1 MTESSYASGSTATPP
16 RLLDEDLDL
25 GASDLDGFGS
35 MFDNFGKRKSQIGLV
50 QAGQDMARTP
60 SPVCSDRSLIT
71 PISNSFQEKLSP
83 AAPKVPTRSYFPE
96 RSGITSSPVQAEAP
110 RLESSPY
117 SSGGLRSQDV
127 LSHSNVITAAEAKSR
142 NVEGPPVPRHGQGTT
157 SANSSSIRPRPQKAN
172 SGAVAGLRRSVALS
186 SRRESSLW
194 QDEDAKLVMD
204 SVSANRKSANLS
216 NTLSSNRDQNIERD
230 SGRLT
235 YLNGQSNKMDS
246 LYGTNFQ
253 GKERSTVTPV
263 NGSDQDFRISG
274 QRLESSD
281 STPRAKQR
289 DLLQPTEPSLFDSF
303 LSIPSTQHDSH
314 HHQSDSNFPRPDVQ
328 TKKVMTRAQ
337 FELYRKE
344 QEDTEKTST
353 SNISDDE
360 NDNYDD
366 DDEAERNRQVA
377 KQRRKQEA
385 HLAVYRQQMKKVTG
399 EQPSE
404 LPNIGQHRLGLE
416 RGMTGTPDRTS
427 TSTPTFSFDKAPGK
441 SKGSDDEDEDIP
453 LGILAAHGFP
463 TKNRPPTLLGNAGAN
478 PYIRYTSE
486 SYPAPPMSTAGGSV
500 AGGGKTLPPFA
511 RNLPQDPYYGA
522 GLVNPSNRES
532 LAFGAGG
539 GSVNGGYSPNPNP
552 GGLVGVIA
560 GEERARALR
569 RGSPNAQGNYAAPL
583 PQGMPQMQM
592 GMQPGMWPMQTMPTV
607 NDPQNQM
614 IAQMMQMNMQLI
626 QSVQHLA
633 GGAAQVPQPGM
644 PLSFGPS
651 PQQQMM
657 NGFLSPPSQI
667 SRPTSMGS
675 NSASGSADLGQQ
687 GQQRAMS
694 MMGSIKGS
702 LWPSKGNQRM
712 TMMSGS
718 FIGNQ
723 GYAPSIAPSERSN
736 IGMPS
741 RYRPVSIAPADEAPR
756 SGMRESSFISG
767 PSHLDSKP
775 RRGSLMTTGIR
786 PVPKSLFPP
795 KLSAVSDD
803 DDDEGWEQMKQ
814 KLEKKKS
821 SWKSKKK
828 DEPTVDFIHFSETT
842 TAAIME

>member
-1 MTESSYASGSTATPP
+1 MSESIAAP
-16 RLLDEDLDL
+16 
-25 GASDLDGFGS
+25 
-35 MFDNFGKRKSQIGLV
+35 
-50 QAGQDMARTP
+50 
-60 SPVCSDRSLIT
+60 

-83 AAPKVPTRSYFPE
+83 AAPKVPSRSYFPE
-96 RSGITSSPVQAEAP
+96 RSGISSSPVQTEAP

-117 SSGGLRSQDV
+117 SLGDRRSQDA
-127 LSHSNVITAAEAKSR
+127 LNQSSMRTAAETTSR
-142 NVEGPPVPRHGQGTT
+142 NFEGPPVPRHGQGTA
-157 SANSSSIRPRPQKAN
+157 SANSSSAWPRPQKAN
-172 SGAVAGLRRSVALS
+172 SGAVAGLRRSAALS

-216 NTLSSNRDQNIERD
+216 STLGSYRDQNGERNSD
-230 SGRLT
+230 RSA
-235 YLNGQSNKMDS
+235 YLLGQSNKTDS
-246 LYGTNFQ
+246 LYANTLQ
-253 GKERSTVTPV
+253 GKQRPTVTPV
-263 NGSDQDFRISG
+263 NGSDQDIQQSAP
-274 QRLESSD
+274 RLESSD

-289 DLLQPTEPSLFDSF
+289 DLLQPPEPSLFDSF
-303 LSIPSTQHDSH
+303 LPVPSTQHDSH
-314 HHQSDSNFPRPDVQ
+314 HHNSDSNSSRPDGQ
-328 TKKVMTRAQ
+328 PKKVMTRAQ
-337 FELYRKE
+337 FERYRKE
-344 QEDTEKTST
+344 QENTRKASASDA
-353 SNISDDE
+353 SDDE

-366 DDEAERNRQVA
+366 DDEAERNRQAA
-377 KQRRKQEA
+377 KQRKKQEA

-404 LPNIGQHRLGLE
+404 LPNIGQLRSGSE
-416 RGMTGTPDRTS
+416 RVMTGTPDRTS
-427 TSTPTFSFDKAPGK
+427 TSTPTLSFDKAPGN
-441 SKGSDDEDEDIP
+441 SKGSDDGDEDVP

-463 TKNRPPTLLGNAGAN
+463 TKNRPPTILGSAGAN

-532 LAFGAGG
+532 PAFGAGG
-539 GSVNGGYSPNPNP
+539 GSVYGGYSPNPNP

-569 RGSPNAQGNYAAPL
+569 RGSPNAQGNYPAPL
-583 PQGMPQMQM
+583 PQGMPQIQM

-607 NDPQNQM
+607 NDPQSQM
-614 IAQMMQMNMQLI
+614 IAQMMQMNMQLM

-633 GGAAQVPQPGM
+633 GGAAQVPQPGV

-657 NGFLSPPSQI
+657 NSFLSPPDQT

-675 NSASGSADLGQQ
+675 NSASGLAGLGQH

-694 MMGSIKGS
+694 MMGSINGS
-702 LWPSKGNQRM
+702 LWPSKGNQRK

-718 FIGNQ
+718 FMGNQ

-756 SGMRESSFISG
+756 SSMRESSFISG
-767 PSHLDSKP
+767 PSHLDSKD
-775 RRGSLMTTGIR
+775 RRGSLITTSIR
-786 PVPKSLFPP
+786 PIQKSSSPP
-795 KLSAVSDD
+795 KLSTVSDDD

-814 KLEKKKS
+814 KREKKKN

-828 DEPTVDFIHFSETT
+828 DEPNIDFIQFSET
-842 TAAIME
+842 

>member
-1 MTESSYASGSTATPP
+1 MNS
-16 RLLDEDLDL
+16 
-25 GASDLDGFGS
+25 
-35 MFDNFGKRKSQIGLV
+35 
-50 QAGQDMARTP
+50 P
-60 SPVCSDRSLIT
+60 SV
-71 PISNSFQEKLSP
+71 
-83 AAPKVPTRSYFPE
+83 
-96 RSGITSSPVQAEAP
+96 
-110 RLESSPY
+110 
-117 SSGGLRSQDV
+117 
-127 LSHSNVITAAEAKSR
+127 
-142 NVEGPPVPRHGQGTT
+142 
-157 SANSSSIRPRPQKAN
+157 RPRPQKAN
-172 SGAVAGLRRSVALS
+172 SGPLVGLRRSAALP
-186 SRRESSLW
+186 SRRESSTW

-216 NTLSSNRDQNIERD
+216 NTLGSHRDQ
-230 SGRLT
+230 SGESNSDRSA
-235 YLNGQSNKMDS
+235 YLHGQSSKMDS
-246 LYGTNFQ
+246 FYGKNLQ
-253 GKERSTVTPV
+253 GKQRSTVTPV
-263 NGSDQDFRISG
+263 NGSDHDFQITAL
-274 QRLESSD
+274 RLESSD

-289 DLLQPTEPSLFDSF
+289 DQLQPTEPSLFDSF
-303 LSIPSTQHDSH
+303 LPVPSTQRDSH
-314 HHQSDSNFPRPDVQ
+314 HHHSDSNSSRPDGQ
-328 TKKVMTRAQ
+328 PNKVMTRAQ
-337 FELYRKE
+337 FERYRKE
-344 QEDTEKTST
+344 QENTEKTST
-353 SNISDDE
+353 SDVSDDE

-404 LPNIGQHRLGLE
+404 LPNIGQLRSGSE
-416 RGMTGTPDRTS
+416 RATTGTPDRTS
-427 TSTPTFSFDKAPGK
+427 TSTPTFSFDKAPENSQG
-441 SKGSDDEDEDIP
+441 GSDDEDDDVP

-463 TKNRPPTLLGNAGAN
+463 TKNRPPTLLGAAGAN

-500 AGGGKTLPPFA
+500 AGGGKALPPFA

-532 LAFGAGG
+532 LAFGSGG
-539 GSVNGGYSPNPNP
+539 GSAYGGYSPNPNP

-569 RGSPNAQGNYAAPL
+569 RGSPNAQGSYAAPL
-583 PQGMPQMQM
+583 PHATSQMQV
-592 GMQPGMWPMQTMPTV
+592 GMQPGMWPMQAMPTGH
-607 NDPQNQM
+607 DPQSQM
-614 IAQMMQMNMQLI
+614 IAQMMQMNMQLM
-626 QSVQHLA
+626 QSVQNLA

-644 PLSFGPS
+644 LQSFGPS
-651 PQQQMM
+651 PQQQMT
-657 NGFLSPPSQI
+657 NGFLSAPGQT

-675 NSASGSADLGQQ
+675 HSASTSQGLGQQ

-694 MMGSIKGS
+694 MMGSINGS

-718 FIGNQ
+718 SMGNQ

-756 SGMRESSFISG
+756 SSLRESGFISG
-767 PSHLDSKP
+767 QLHVDSKD

-786 PVPKSLFPP
+786 PVQKSPSPP
-795 KLSAVSDD
+795 RLSTVSDD
-803 DDDEGWEQMKQ
+803 DDDEGWEQMKH
-814 KLEKKKS
+814 KREKKKS

-828 DEPTVDFIHFSETT
+828 DEPNIDFIQLSET
-842 TAAIME
+842 

>member
-1 MTESSYASGSTATPP
+1 MNST
-16 RLLDEDLDL
+16 
-25 GASDLDGFGS
+25 S
-35 MFDNFGKRKSQIGLV
+35 V
-50 QAGQDMARTP
+50 
-60 SPVCSDRSLIT
+60 RS
-71 PISNSFQEKLSP
+71 
-83 AAPKVPTRSYFPE
+83 
-96 RSGITSSPVQAEAP
+96 
-110 RLESSPY
+110 
-117 SSGGLRSQDV
+117 
-127 LSHSNVITAAEAKSR
+127 
-142 NVEGPPVPRHGQGTT
+142 
-157 SANSSSIRPRPQKAN
+157 RPQKAN
-172 SGAVAGLRRSVALS
+172 AGPLVGLRRSAALP
-186 SRRESSLW
+186 SRRESPSW

-216 NTLSSNRDQNIERD
+216 NTLGSHRDQ
-230 SGRLT
+230 SGESNSDRSA
-235 YLNGQSNKMDS
+235 YLHGQSNKMDS
-246 LYGTNFQ
+246 FYGSNLQ
-253 GKERSTVTPV
+253 GKQRSTVTPV
-263 NGSDQDFRISG
+263 NGSDQDFQITAL
-274 QRLESSD
+274 RLESSD

-289 DLLQPTEPSLFDSF
+289 DQLQPTEPSLFDSF
-303 LSIPSTQHDSH
+303 LPVTSTQRDSH
-314 HHQSDSNFPRPDVQ
+314 HHHSDSNSSRPDGQ
-328 TKKVMTRAQ
+328 TNKVMTRAQ
-337 FELYRKE
+337 FERYRKE
-344 QEDTEKTST
+344 QENTEKTST
-353 SNISDDE
+353 SDVSDDE

-404 LPNIGQHRLGLE
+404 LPNIGQLRSGSE
-416 RGMTGTPDRTS
+416 RATTGTPDRNL
-427 TSTPTFSFDKAPGK
+427 TSTPTFSFDKAPENSQG
-441 SKGSDDEDEDIP
+441 GSDDEDEDVP

-463 TKNRPPTLLGNAGAN
+463 TKNRPPTLLGAAGAN

-500 AGGGKTLPPFA
+500 AGGGKALPPFA

-532 LAFGAGG
+532 LAFGS
-539 GSVNGGYSPNPNP
+539 GSGSAYGGYSPNPNP

-569 RGSPNAQGNYAAPL
+569 RGSPNAQGSYAAPL
-583 PQGMPQMQM
+583 PQGMPQMQV
-592 GMQPGMWPMQTMPTV
+592 GMQPGMWPMQAMPTGH
-607 NDPQNQM
+607 DPQSQM

-633 GGAAQVPQPGM
+633 SGAAQVPQPGM
-644 PLSFGPS
+644 PQSFGPS

-657 NGFLSPPSQI
+657 NGFLSAPGQT

-675 NSASGSADLGQQ
+675 HSASASQGPGPQ

-694 MMGSIKGS
+694 MMGSINGS

-718 FIGNQ
+718 SMGNQ

-756 SGMRESSFISG
+756 SSLRESGFISG
-767 PSHLDSKP
+767 QSHLDSKD

-786 PVPKSLFPP
+786 PIQKSPSPP
-795 KLSAVSDD
+795 RLSTVSDD

-814 KLEKKKS
+814 KREKKKS

-828 DEPTVDFIHFSETT
+828 DEPNIDFIQFSET
-842 TAAIME
+842 

>member
-25 GASDLDGFGS
+25 GTTDLDGFGS
-35 MFDNFGKRKSQIGLV
+35 MFDNFGKRKSQIGVV
-50 QAGQDMARTP
+50 QEGQGIARTQ
-60 SPVCSDRSLIT
+60 SPVCFELIAT
-71 PISNSFQEKLSP
+71 TLISNPFQETLSP
-83 AAPKVPTRSYFPE
+83 AAPKVPSKSYFPE
-96 RSGITSSPVQAEAP
+96 RSGITSTPVRTEAP

-117 SSGGLRSQDV
+117 SMGGRRSQDA
-127 LSHSNVITAAEAKSR
+127 LNQSNMITTAEATSR
-142 NVEGPPVPRHGQGTT
+142 NVEGPPVPRHGQGTA
-157 SANSSSIRPRPQKAN
+157 SANSSSVRPRPQKAN
-172 SGAVAGLRRSVALS
+172 SGAVAGLRRSAALS
-186 SRRESSLW
+186 SRRESSIW

-216 NTLSSNRDQNIERD
+216 NTLGSYRDQDGERNSD
-230 SGRLT
+230 RSA
-235 YLNGQSNKMDS
+235 YIHGQSNKMDS
-246 LYGTNFQ
+246 LYTNTFQ
-253 GKERSTVTPV
+253 GKQRSTVTPV
-263 NGSDQDFRISG
+263 NGSDQDSQISAV
-274 QRLESSD
+274 RLESSD

-303 LSIPSTQHDSH
+303 LPVPATQYDSH
-314 HHQSDSNFPRPDVQ
+314 HHKSDSNSTRPDGQ
-328 TKKVMTRAQ
+328 PKKVMTRAQ
-337 FELYRKE
+337 FERYRKE
-344 QEDTEKTST
+344 QENSEKAST
-353 SNISDDE
+353 SDASDDE

-404 LPNIGQHRLGLE
+404 LPNIGQLRSGPE
-416 RGMTGTPDRTS
+416 KAMTGTPERTS
-427 TSTPTFSFDKAPGK
+427 TSTPTFSFDKAPGN
-441 SKGSDDEDEDIP
+441 SKGSDDEDEDVP

-463 TKNRPPTLLGNAGAN
+463 TKNRPPTILGTAGAN

-500 AGGGKTLPPFA
+500 AGGGKPLPPFA

-522 GLVNPSNRES
+522 SLVNASNRES
-532 LAFGAGG
+532 LAFGTGG
-539 GSVNGGYSPNPNP
+539 GSVYGGYSPNPNP

-583 PQGMPQMQM
+583 PQGMPQTQM
-592 GMQPGMWPMQTMPTV
+592 GMQPGMWPMQTMPNV
-607 NDPQNQM
+607 NDPQSQM
-614 IAQMMQMNMQLI
+614 IAQMMQMNMQLM

-633 GGAAQVPQPGM
+633 GGTAQVPQPV

-657 NGFLSPPSQI
+657 NGFLSPHGQT
-667 SRPTSMGS
+667 SRPTSTDS
-675 NSASGSADLGQQ
+675 YSASGSAGLGVGQQ

-694 MMGSIKGS
+694 MMGSINGS

-718 FIGNQ
+718 FVGNQ

-736 IGMPS
+736 VGMPS
-741 RYRPVSIAPADEAPR
+741 RYRPVSIAPADEVPR
-756 SGMRESSFISG
+756 SSMRDSSFMSG
-767 PSHLDSKP
+767 PSHLDSKD
-775 RRGSLMTTGIR
+775 RRGSLMTTSIR
-786 PVPKSLFPP
+786 PIQKSPSPP

-814 KLEKKKS
+814 KREKKKS

-828 DEPTVDFIHFSETT
+828 DEPNIDFVQFSET
-842 TAAIME
+842 

>member
-1 MTESSYASGSTATPP
+1 MPP
-16 RLLDEDLDL
+16 
-25 GASDLDGFGS
+25 
-35 MFDNFGKRKSQIGLV
+35 
-50 QAGQDMARTP
+50 
-60 SPVCSDRSLIT
+60 
-71 PISNSFQEKLSP
+71 PISNPFQEKLSP
-83 AAPKVPTRSYFPE
+83 AAPKVPSKSYFPE
-96 RSGITSSPVQAEAP
+96 RSGITSSPVQTEVP

-117 SSGGLRSQDV
+117 SLGGRRSQDA
-127 LSHSNVITAAEAKSR
+127 LSQPNMITAAEATSR
-142 NVEGPPVPRHGQGTT
+142 NVEGPPVPRHGQGTA
-157 SANSSSIRPRPQKAN
+157 SANNSSVTPRPQKAN
-172 SGAVAGLRRSVALS
+172 SGAVAGLRRSAALS

-216 NTLSSNRDQNIERD
+216 NTLGSYRDQNGERN
-230 SGRLT
+230 
-235 YLNGQSNKMDS
+235 YLHGQSSKMDS
-246 LYGTNFQ
+246 LYATTFQ
-253 GKERSTVTPV
+253 GKQRPTVTPV
-263 NGSDQDFRISG
+263 NGSDQDLQISAL
-274 QRLESSD
+274 RLESSD
-281 STPRAKQR
+281 LTPRAKQR

-303 LSIPSTQHDSH
+303 LPVPSTQHDSH
-314 HHQSDSNFPRPDVQ
+314 HHKSDSNSSRPDGQ
-328 TKKVMTRAQ
+328 PKKVMTRAQ
-337 FELYRKE
+337 FERYRKE
-344 QEDTEKTST
+344 QENTEKASA
-353 SNISDDE
+353 SDVSDDE

-404 LPNIGQHRLGLE
+404 LPNIGQLRSGPE
-416 RGMTGTPDRTS
+416 KATTGTPDRTS
-427 TSTPTFSFDKAPGK
+427 TSTPTFSFDKAPGN
-441 SKGSDDEDEDIP
+441 SKGSDDEDEDVP

-463 TKNRPPTLLGNAGAN
+463 TKNRPPTVLGTAGAN

-539 GSVNGGYSPNPNP
+539 GSVYGGYSPNPNP

-569 RGSPNAQGNYAAPL
+569 RGSPNAQGNYTAPL

-592 GMQPGMWPMQTMPTV
+592 GMQPGMWPMQTMPPV
-607 NDPQNQM
+607 NDPQSQM
-614 IAQMMQMNMQLI
+614 IAQMMQMNMQLM
-626 QSVQHLA
+626 QSVQHLS
-633 GGAAQVPQPGM
+633 GGAAQVPQPGI

-651 PQQQMM
+651 PQQQMTD
-657 NGFLSPPSQI
+657 GFLSPPGQT

-675 NSASGSADLGQQ
+675 HSASGSAGPGQQ
-687 GQQRAMS
+687 GHQRAMS
-694 MMGSIKGS
+694 MMGSINGS
-702 LWPSKGNQRM
+702 LWPPKGNQRM
-712 TMMSGS
+712 TVMSGS
-718 FIGNQ
+718 FMGNQ

-756 SGMRESSFISG
+756 SSMRESNFISG
-767 PSHLDSKP
+767 PSYLDSKD
-775 RRGSLMTTGIR
+775 RRGSLMTTSIR
-786 PVPKSLFPP
+786 PIQKSPSPP

-803 DDDEGWEQMKQ
+803 DDDEEGWEQMKQ
-814 KLEKKKS
+814 RREKKKS

-828 DEPTVDFIHFSETT
+828 DEPNIDFIQFSET
-842 TAAIME
+842 

>member
-1 MTESSYASGSTATPP
+1 MSELIAT
-16 RLLDEDLDL
+16 
-25 GASDLDGFGS
+25 
-35 MFDNFGKRKSQIGLV
+35 
-50 QAGQDMARTP
+50 
-60 SPVCSDRSLIT
+60 T
-71 PISNSFQEKLSP
+71 PISNPFQEKLSP
-83 AAPKVPTRSYFPE
+83 AAPKVPSRSYFPE
-96 RSGITSSPVQAEAP
+96 RSGISSSPVQTEAP

-117 SSGGLRSQDV
+117 SLGDRRSQDA
-127 LSHSNVITAAEAKSR
+127 LNQSSMRTAAEATSR
-142 NVEGPPVPRHGQGTT
+142 NSEGPPVPRHGQGTA
-157 SANSSSIRPRPQKAN
+157 SVNSSSAWPRPQKAN
-172 SGAVAGLRRSVALS
+172 SGAVAGLRRSAALS

-194 QDEDAKLVMD
+194 QDDDAKLVMD

-216 NTLSSNRDQNIERD
+216 SILGSYRDQNGERNSD
-230 SGRLT
+230 RSA
-235 YLNGQSNKMDS
+235 YLLGQSNKTDS
-246 LYGTNFQ
+246 LYANTLQ
-253 GKERSTVTPV
+253 GKQRSTVTPV
-263 NGSDQDFRISG
+263 NGSDQDIPLSAL
-274 QRLESSD
+274 RLESSD

-289 DLLQPTEPSLFDSF
+289 DLLQPPEPSLFDSF
-303 LSIPSTQHDSH
+303 LPVPSTQHDSH
-314 HHQSDSNFPRPDVQ
+314 HHKSDSNSSRPDGQ
-328 TKKVMTRAQ
+328 PKKVMTRAQ
-337 FELYRKE
+337 FERYRKE
-344 QEDTEKTST
+344 QENTGKASASDA
-353 SNISDDE
+353 SDDE

-377 KQRRKQEA
+377 KQRKKQEA

-404 LPNIGQHRLGLE
+404 LPNIGQLRSGPE
-416 RGMTGTPDRTS
+416 RVMTGTPDRTS
-427 TSTPTFSFDKAPGK
+427 TSTPTLSFDKAPGN
-441 SKGSDDEDEDIP
+441 SKGSDDEDEDVP

-463 TKNRPPTLLGNAGAN
+463 TKNRPPTVLGTAGAN

-539 GSVNGGYSPNPNP
+539 GSVYGGYSPNPNP

-583 PQGMPQMQM
+583 PQGMPQIQMGMQP

-607 NDPQNQM
+607 NDPQSQM
-614 IAQMMQMNMQLI
+614 IAQMMQMNMQLM

-633 GGAAQVPQPGM
+633 GGAAQVPQPGV

-657 NGFLSPPSQI
+657 NSFLSPPDQT

-675 NSASGSADLGQQ
+675 NSASGSAGLGQQ

-694 MMGSIKGS
+694 MMGSINGS
-702 LWPSKGNQRM
+702 LWPSKGNQRK

-718 FIGNQ
+718 FMGNQ

-756 SGMRESSFISG
+756 SSMRESSFISG
-767 PSHLDSKP
+767 PSHLDSKD
-775 RRGSLMTTGIR
+775 RRGSLITTSIR
-786 PVPKSLFPP
+786 PIQKSPSPP
-795 KLSAVSDD
+795 KLSTVSDD

-814 KLEKKKS
+814 KREKKKS

-828 DEPTVDFIHFSETT
+828 DEPNIDFIQFSET
-842 TAAIME
+842 

>member
-1 MTESSYASGSTATPP
+1 MTTPTEAT
-16 RLLDEDLDL
+16 
-25 GASDLDGFGS
+25 
-35 MFDNFGKRKSQIGLV
+35 
-50 QAGQDMARTP
+50 
-60 SPVCSDRSLIT
+60 
-71 PISNSFQEKLSP
+71 
-83 AAPKVPTRSYFPE
+83 
-96 RSGITSSPVQAEAP
+96 
-110 RLESSPY
+110 
-117 SSGGLRSQDV
+117 
-127 LSHSNVITAAEAKSR
+127 SR
-142 NVEGPPVPRHGQGTT
+142 NVEGPPVPRHGQG
-157 SANSSSIRPRPQKAN
+157 SAPVNSSSARPRPQKAN
-172 SGAVAGLRRSVALS
+172 SGAVAGLRRSAAMS
-186 SRRESSLW
+186 SRRESSLC

-216 NTLSSNRDQNIERD
+216 QTLGSYRDQDAERNSD
-230 SGRLT
+230 RSAHLH
-235 YLNGQSNKMDS
+235 GQSNKMDS
-246 LYGTNFQ
+246 LYATTSQ
-253 GKERSTVTPV
+253 GKQRSTVTPV
-263 NGSDQDFRISG
+263 NGGDPGLQISVV
-274 QRLESSD
+274 RLESSD

-303 LSIPSTQHDSH
+303 LPVPSTQYDSH
-314 HHQSDSNFPRPDVQ
+314 HRNSDSNLSRPDGQ
-328 TKKVMTRAQ
+328 PKKVMTRAQ
-337 FELYRKE
+337 FERYRKE
-344 QEDTEKTST
+344 QENTEKAST
-353 SNISDDE
+353 SDASDDE
-360 NDNYDD
+360 NYNYDD

-404 LPNIGQHRLGLE
+404 LPNIGQVRSGPE
-416 RGMTGTPDRTS
+416 RATAGTPERTS
-427 TSTPTFSFDKAPGK
+427 NSTPTFSFDKAPGN

-463 TKNRPPTLLGNAGAN
+463 TKSRPPAALGTAGAN

-500 AGGGKTLPPFA
+500 AGGGKPLPPFA

-522 GLVNPSNRES
+522 SLVNPSNRES

-539 GSVNGGYSPNPNP
+539 GSVYGGYSTNPNP

-583 PQGMPQMQM
+583 PQGMAQTQM

-607 NDPQNQM
+607 NDPQSQM
-614 IAQMMQMNMQLI
+614 IAQMMQMNMQLM
-626 QSVQHLA
+626 QSVQSLA

-651 PQQQMM
+651 SQQQMI
-657 NGFLSPPSQI
+657 NGFLSPPGQS
-667 SRPTSMGS
+667 SRPTSMDS
-675 NSASGSADLGQQ
+675 HSASGSAGQ
-687 GQQRAMS
+687 GQRAMS
-694 MMGSIKGS
+694 MMGSINGS

-718 FIGNQ
+718 FMGNQ

-736 IGMPS
+736 VGMPS
-741 RYRPVSIAPADEAPR
+741 RYRPVSIAPVDELPR
-756 SGMRESSFISG
+756 SSMRESSFISG
-767 PSHLDSKP
+767 PSHLHSTD
-775 RRGSLMTTGIR
+775 RRGSLMTTSIR
-786 PVPKSLFPP
+786 PVQKSPSPP
-795 KLSAVSDD
+795 KLSAVSD

-814 KLEKKKS
+814 KREMKKS

-828 DEPTVDFIHFSETT
+828 DEPNIDFIQFSET
-842 TAAIME
+842 

>member
-1 MTESSYASGSTATPP
+1 MSE
-16 RLLDEDLDL
+16 
-25 GASDLDGFGS
+25 
-35 MFDNFGKRKSQIGLV
+35 
-50 QAGQDMARTP
+50 
-60 SPVCSDRSLIT
+60 LIAAP
-71 PISNSFQEKLSP
+71 PISNPFQEKLSP
-83 AAPKVPTRSYFPE
+83 AAPKVPSRSYFPE
-96 RSGITSSPVQAEAP
+96 RSGISSSPVQTEAP
-110 RLESSPY
+110 RLEASPY
-117 SSGGLRSQDV
+117 SLGGRRSQDA
-127 LSHSNVITAAEAKSR
+127 LNQPSMITAAEATSR
-142 NVEGPPVPRHGQGTT
+142 NVQGPPVPRHGQGTA
-157 SANSSSIRPRPQKAN
+157 SANTSSAWPRAQKAN
-172 SGAVAGLRRSVALS
+172 SGAVAGLRRSAALS

-216 NTLSSNRDQNIERD
+216 NTLGSYRDQNGERNSD
-230 SGRLT
+230 RSA
-235 YLNGQSNKMDS
+235 YLHGQSNKTDS
-246 LYGTNFQ
+246 IYANTLQ
-253 GKERSTVTPV
+253 GKQRSTVTPV
-263 NGSDQDFRISG
+263 NGSDQDIQLSAL
-274 QRLESSD
+274 RLESSD

-289 DLLQPTEPSLFDSF
+289 DLLQPSEPSLFDSF
-303 LSIPSTQHDSH
+303 LPVPSTQHDSH
-314 HHQSDSNFPRPDVQ
+314 HHKSDSNSSRPDGQ
-328 TKKVMTRAQ
+328 PKKVMTRAQ
-337 FELYRKE
+337 FERYRKE
-344 QEDTEKTST
+344 QENTGKAST
-353 SNISDDE
+353 SDASDDE

-377 KQRRKQEA
+377 KQRKKQEA

-404 LPNIGQHRLGLE
+404 LPNIGQLRSGPE
-416 RGMTGTPDRTS
+416 RVTTGTPDGTS
-427 TSTPTFSFDKAPGK
+427 TSTPTLSFDKAPGH

-463 TKNRPPTLLGNAGAN
+463 TKNRPPTVLGTAGAN

-539 GSVNGGYSPNPNP
+539 GSVYGGYSSNPNP

-569 RGSPNAQGNYAAPL
+569 RGSPNAQGNYTAPL

-607 NDPQNQM
+607 NDPQSQM
-614 IAQMMQMNMQLI
+614 IAQMMQMNMQLM

-651 PQQQMM
+651 PQQQIM
-657 NGFLSPPSQI
+657 NSFLSPPDQT

-675 NSASGSADLGQQ
+675 NSASGSAGLGQQ

-694 MMGSIKGS
+694 MMGSINGS
-702 LWPSKGNQRM
+702 IWPSKGNQRK

-718 FIGNQ
+718 FMGNQ

-756 SGMRESSFISG
+756 SSMRESGFISG
-767 PSHLDSKP
+767 PSHLDSKD
-775 RRGSLMTTGIR
+775 RRGSLTTTGIR
-786 PVPKSLFPP
+786 PIQKSPSPP
-795 KLSAVSDD
+795 KLSTVSDD

-814 KLEKKKS
+814 KREKKKS

-828 DEPTVDFIHFSETT
+828 DEPNIDFIQFSET
-842 TAAIME
+842 